1 MQWCGRAPTARPSS
15 ARGCP
20 AWGGSPLL
28 ARGIPPG
35 YLPTPGRG
43 VSVPAAV
50 GKGVTATSNR
60 ASRPIYIPLAPV
72 PPEGTQPLAAPA
84 ALAAVCLPGC
94 RRAADGELV
103 GPVRL
108 CCAARVGFH
117 ALTAHA
123 GVRADA
129 FDLVLV
135 SHPPH
140 SRLFVCT
147 QTRAGRAGLEPAGGL
162 KPLRPMMG
170 RGQPRPVQLSGFSEP
185 SSFSVFFPGPAGLY
199 AGHVLL
205 YPAHARQAFLPSRNT
220 FRHCPSPSRIP
231 AGPSLPAAPLP
242 APSKRGSA
250 PGRTA

>member
-1 MQWCGRAPTARPSS
+1 MQWCGRVPTARPSS

-35 YLPTPGRG
+35 YLPIPGRG

-50 GKGVTATSNR
+50 GKRVTATSNR
-60 ASRPIYIPLAPV
+60 ASRPIYIPLVLV
-72 PPEGTQPLAAPA
+72 PPEGAQPLAAPA

-94 RRAADGELV
+94 RRAAAGGLV
-103 GPVRL
+103 GPGRL

-129 FDLVLV
+129 FVLVPV

-140 SRLFVCT
+140 SCFFVCT
-147 QTRAGRAGLEPAGGL
+147 QTSRRGAPGLN
-162 KPLRPMMG
+162 R
-170 RGQPRPVQLSGFSEP
+170 
-185 SSFSVFFPGPAGLY
+185 
-199 AGHVLL
+199 
-205 YPAHARQAFLPSRNT
+205 
-220 FRHCPSPSRIP
+220 
-231 AGPSLPAAPLP
+231 PAASNRC
-242 APSKRGSA
+242 AP
-250 PGRTA
+250 